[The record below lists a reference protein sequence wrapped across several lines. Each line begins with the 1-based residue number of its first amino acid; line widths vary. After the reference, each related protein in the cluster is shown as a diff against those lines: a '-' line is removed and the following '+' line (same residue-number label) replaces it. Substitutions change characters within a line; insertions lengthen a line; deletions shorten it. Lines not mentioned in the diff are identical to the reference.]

1 MDETYC
7 TYVGSFA
14 LLKSASHRSPI
25 PVSDFDVLDPNWYS
39 KLYPQCILHVCPQ
52 ALPNFVSKVLPSIQ
66 VPFKLITNNSDCTIP
81 DDFQT
86 ESDTLLNN
94 PLLETWFAQNC
105 VGTHPK
111 FVKIPIGLDYH
122 SLRPPSEIVRTIWQK
137 QSPKVQAEKRHM
149 WGTKKHPMEQ
159 ELELRNFK
167 NTSKPF
173 WERQPKAYANFQFM
187 MWTRYGKTDRP
198 DAMENVPKDLVFYQ
212 PLKATRDICWKNMI
226 DLAFVLSPHGNG
238 LDCHR
243 TWEALCL
250 GCIPIVKSS
259 GIDSLFDDLPVWI
272 VKEWKDVTL
281 DGMKQKLEEF
291 KSKSFKYEKL
301 TLAYWRNLLAQNT
314 NATQDS

>member
-25 PVSDFDVLDPNWYS
+25 PEPDFSLLDPTWYS
-39 KLYPQCILHVCPQ
+39 NLYPHCILQVCSQ
-52 ALPNFVSKVLPSIQ
+52 ALPSFVSNVLPSIQ
-66 VPFKLITNNSDCTIP
+66 VPFKLITNNSDSTIP
-81 DDFQT
+81 DDFQS
-86 ESDTLLNN
+86 ESDTLLNH
-94 PLLETWFAQNC
+94 PLLKKWFAQNC

-122 SLRPPSEIVRTIWQK
+122 SMRPKPNERKKMVWESQ
-137 QSPKVQAEKRHM
+137 QNHQ
-149 WGTKKHPMEQ
+149 WGTKKHPIEQ
-159 ELELRNFK
+159 EWELRNFK
-167 NTSKPF
+167 NMSKPF
-173 WERQPKAYANFQFM
+173 WERQLNAYANFQFSM
-187 MWTRYGKTDRP
+187 NNAYNRYGRTDRP

-212 PLKATRDICWKNMI
+212 PFKAIRNVCWRNMI
-226 DLAFVLSPHGNG
+226 EHAFVISPHGNG

-272 VKEWKDVTL
+272 VREWKDVTL
-281 DGMKQKLEEF
+281 DAMKRKLEEF

-301 TLAYWRNLLAQNT
+301 TLAYWRNLLAHNT